1 MVRILPFVVVMSFLG
16 CRPRPIAPVDV
27 DESSEVVSREN
38 GAKYALATDSE
49 MSKLSC
55 EVVEIPQ
62 SLNWNMTFG
71 CTVSD
76 KGQGL
81 LALYKRYQGSIRGSL
96 QGRGHTVPLE
106 LLQGFGFYTWG
117 LKGELGGILE
127 AVGVKSKLVIEH
139 ENPQL
144 GLPVFSVHLGRTSIL
159 RTLRRELQG
168 LGVSISGGS
177 LLADFLLGDNPDRSL
192 AGDASCSPYMGLIYE
207 APMARTMKIRVR
219 LTDIMRDEKAIISV
233 ISDDV
238 CGVDQGFEVE
248 LIPLGGGASQL
259 YRGTDLAAR
268 FDVYEGDFSLVF
280 RVRAVDANL
289 DDVFFSG
296 VTIQADNATI
306 VVEDPLFQ

>member
-1 MVRILPFVVVMSFLG
+1 MVRVLPFVVMMCFLG
-16 CRPRPIAPVDV
+16 CRPKPVAPLDV
-27 DESSEVVSREN
+27 DQSSEVLPSEN
-38 GAKYALATDSE
+38 GGKYALVTSSKI
-49 MSKLSC
+49 SKLSC
-55 EVVEIPQ
+55 EVVEVPQ

-71 CTVSD
+71 CTVS
-76 KGQGL
+76 GEVRGL
-81 LALYKRYQGSIRGSL
+81 LTLYERYQGSIRGSL
-96 QGRGHTVPLE
+96 QGRGHKVPLQ

-159 RTLRRELQG
+159 STLRRELQG

-177 LLADFLLGDNPDRSL
+177 LLPDFLLGDNPDRSL
-192 AGDASCSPYMGLIYE
+192 AGDASCAPYMGVIYE
-207 APMARTMKIRVR
+207 APMARTMNVKVS
-219 LTDIMRDEKAIISV
+219 LTDVVKGERAIISV

-238 CGVDQGFEVE
+238 CGVDEGFEVE

-259 YRGTDLAAR
+259 YTGTDLTAR
-268 FDVYEGDFSLVF
+268 FAVDEGDFGLVF
-280 RVRAVDANL
+280 RVMAIDSNL
-289 DDVFFSG
+289 DDVFFPG